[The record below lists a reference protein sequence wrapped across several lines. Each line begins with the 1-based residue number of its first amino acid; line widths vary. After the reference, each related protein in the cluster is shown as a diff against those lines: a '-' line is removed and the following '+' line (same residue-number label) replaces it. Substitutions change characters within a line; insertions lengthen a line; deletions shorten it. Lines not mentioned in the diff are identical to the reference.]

1 MVLLFDDAKKLE
13 KAVGEEAA
21 EVIAHVLEK
30 HEEKSKQELEEAKKE
45 LVTRA
50 DLYKV
55 EGNLKAD
62 MTRLET
68 KVENIES
75 NLENKIRAEVQAA
88 KSETIKWMAGMLMV
102 QAATVAALVKLLG

>member
-30 HEEKSKQELEEAKKE
+30 HNEQSKQDLEKAKSELPSK
-45 LVTRA
+45 A
-50 DLYKV
+50 DILALKADILAT
-55 EGNLKAD
+55 EGNLKAEIY
-62 MTRLET
+62 RLEGQMDA
-68 KVENIES
+68 
-75 NLENKIRAEVQAA
+75 KIQAA